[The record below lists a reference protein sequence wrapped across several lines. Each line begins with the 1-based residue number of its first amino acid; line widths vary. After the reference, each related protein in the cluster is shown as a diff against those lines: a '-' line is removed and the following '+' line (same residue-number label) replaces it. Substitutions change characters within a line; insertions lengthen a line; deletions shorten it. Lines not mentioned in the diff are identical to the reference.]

1 MPLARLL
8 LRRSQLPM
16 DRHACGVPG
25 PRPVGGLL
33 DLRGAKMV
41 RAASGKRLQI
51 RSSVGFKTSSIS
63 ECGSQMIGGFAVGN
77 GPRGL

>member
-51 RSSVGFKTSSIS
+51 RSSVGF
-63 ECGSQMIGGFAVGN
+63 
-77 GPRGL
+77 